1 MRPTYAVIDLSKL
14 KSNFLNIRKKVK
26 KSRIMAVVKAN
37 AYGHGVN
44 EIVGALQSLED
55 KKPEYYAVALA
66 DEAVELRKLKIKQQ
80 ILVFE
85 PLTKEESELIF
96 RYNIIPTVFS
106 DQHLQILLHSKR
118 RNNIRQ
124 KDKRIKIHVKI
135 DTGMNRL
142 GIKYNNAADFIEKI
156 NNNKNFLIDGIYTHF
171 ATSDEKDKTFAKLQ
185 LKRFNDLIADLK
197 KRNIKFGL
205 VHAANSG
212 AILDMPD
219 SYFDMVRP
227 GISLYGY
234 YPSLETSESIPLKPI
249 MSIYSFVTSV
259 KQIEK
264 GETVSYGRL
273 FTAKRRTK
281 IISVPI
287 GYADGFNRNLTNK
300 ATAIINGKIYKQVG
314 RVTMDRIMFDV
325 GNDDIKLNDK
335 VTLLGKS
342 NNLEIT
348 AWDWGKIL
356 NTIPYEITC
365 NISGRIPRV
374 YKD

>member
-156 NNNKNFLIDGIYTHF
+156 SNNNNFLIDGIYTHF

-300 ATAIINGKIYKQVG
+300 ATAIINGKIYRQVG

-365 NISGRIPRV
+365 NISGRIPRI